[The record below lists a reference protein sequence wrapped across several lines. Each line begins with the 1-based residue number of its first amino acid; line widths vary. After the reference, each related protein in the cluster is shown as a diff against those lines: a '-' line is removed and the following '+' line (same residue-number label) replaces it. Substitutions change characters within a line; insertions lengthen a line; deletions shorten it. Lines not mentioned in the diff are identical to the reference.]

1 MVPFVVVSW
10 RIHSVQFVGFDGAT
24 CLGDFRLPDM
34 WDSGYSN
41 VSLLISVTLSII
53 FNVGSMSS
61 LTVGSKY
68 PCSFGP
74 WIFRY
79 SGTHGTTDVASN
91 SHGNEAPVGDSPQLR
106 GM

>member
-1 MVPFVVVSW
+1 
-10 RIHSVQFVGFDGAT
+10 VGFDGAT

-34 WDSGYSN
+34 WDSGFSN

-61 LTVGSKY
+61 LTVENKY

-79 SGTHGTTDVASN
+79 SWTHGTTVSLPDFAVEPLN
-91 SHGNEAPVGDSPQLR
+91 LDSSFKC
-106 GM
+106 